1 MLITEENVTK
11 TEQNLP
17 FTYNV
22 QDKEYFHVA
31 CDAECWGSNA
41 AT

>member
-11 TEQNLP
+11 TKQNLP

-22 QDKEYFHVA
+22 QGEGYVHVG
-31 CDAECWGSNA
+31 CDAECSGK
-41 AT
+41 